1 MRLAGQHRR
10 LDAARIME
18 ALQNEPVRI
27 GDAFFVLLKR
37 RKIAIDGDDAAAAD
51 PLLAY
56 LQPAA
61 VVSALHDRI
70 TRTAVAFQ
78 PIFEPLLQSKTASR
92 R

>member
-18 ALQNEPVRI
+18 ALQNETVRI

-56 LQPAA
+56 LQSSGRRFGAA
-61 VVSALHDRI
+61 
-70 TRTAVAFQ
+70 
-78 PIFEPLLQSKTASR
+78 
-92 R
+92 